1 MCPPW
6 LIWPG
11 LWGWAPKV
19 GPATESPGA
28 WFAQAA
34 QGVAGHHQH
43 LTFPSQ
49 EGDRSLA
56 SYPPLSQTFCE
67 TWGRPAP
74 PPQAPPPPLPSS
86 DCPLPHSRPGRAL
99 GQAPV
104 GTVPQ
109 KPSADQGGW
118 AHRDSGCTV
127 WARAGGT
134 QRQRAVKA
142 LGMAGAR
149 LLCWGGAGG
158 KGIGSQGHSAGSLGG
173 VPSDP
178 PGQRRPRAP
187 DKDLLHSAFLLHPW
201 IFL

>member
-1 MCPPW
+1 MHGLLRLPKELLVTISISPSPPRRETGAW
-6 LIWPG
+6 L
-11 LWGWAPKV
+11 LTLLCHRLSV
-19 GPATESPGA
+19 RPGA
-28 WFAQAA
+28 D
-34 QGVAGHHQH
+34 
-43 LTFPSQ
+43 L
-49 EGDRSLA
+49 
-56 SYPPLSQTFCE
+56 
-67 TWGRPAP
+67 P

>member
-1 MCPPW
+1 MLRLPKELLVTISISPFPPRRE
-6 LIWPG
+6 
-11 LWGWAPKV
+11 
-19 GPATESPGA
+19 TGA
-28 WFAQAA
+28 WL
-34 QGVAGHHQH
+34 
-43 LTFPSQ
+43 LT
-49 EGDRSLA
+49 L
-56 SYPPLSQTFCE
+56 LSQTFCE
-67 TWGRPAP
+67 TRGRPAP
-74 PPQAPPPPLPSS
+74 PRPHRLHLSSS

-99 GQAPV
+99 GQAPM

-149 LLCWGGAGG
+149 LLCWGGARV

-173 VPSDP
+173 AASDP
-178 PGQRRPRAP
+178 PGQGRPRAP